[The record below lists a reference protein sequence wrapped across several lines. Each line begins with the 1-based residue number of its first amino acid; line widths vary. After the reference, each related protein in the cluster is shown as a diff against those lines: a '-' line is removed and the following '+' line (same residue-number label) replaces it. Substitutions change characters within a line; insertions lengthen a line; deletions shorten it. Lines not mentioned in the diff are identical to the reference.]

1 MRSLNG
7 EGQIK
12 KAVKDMFRQET
23 QMKKQVKIKSYERE
37 LKSIEEIMDFNE
49 LNQLLKQ
56 AVHSNSSKNT
66 NKKKWYFISFIELS
80 NHAG

>member
-12 KAVKDMFRQET
+12 KAVKNMCRQET
-23 QMKKQVKIKSYERE
+23 YMKKQVRIKSYERE
-37 LKSIEEIMDFNE
+37 LKNIEEIMDFNE

-56 AVHSNSSKNT
+56 AVHSNSSKDT
-66 NKKKWYFISFIELS
+66 IKKK
-80 NHAG
+80 